1 MGQQPKS
8 ICINFTMGCARRLR
22 LSGQLYTV
30 RQQSGRVGP
39 IFELLGD
46 FMIKPSRTSA
56 LRRTGLFA
64 TTALFMMSG
73 ASAALAQDSGALDEA
88 MNAERDTGDSII
100 NRDRI
105 GDELDAVRFGT
116 LDAHTLTGGGHIA
129 PGAGGEDPAI
139 TINNNFSPV
148 NNPNIPNVYDPT
160 NVTGIGQVI
169 SDAGGG
175 FIGTCTG
182 TLINARTII
191 FAAHCVNGRAATAYG
206 ANSGGVGIGVGF
218 ETNTRANAAGQTD
231 ELVRWLLGQ
240 GPNQDGRFQS
250 NRAQQFY
257 NISQV
262 FYDSRSQ
269 APASCTSPTSCFL
282 EADVATAVLDT
293 PTRGVPTWTML
304 FSPLLAPAAIDPVTG
319 TGYHVSIA
327 GYGAYGTGT
336 TGAATSGNFRRRLA
350 ENILGGL
357 TSIDERNIFLFG
369 AAGAPAR
376 PQLLYWLDFDDPA
389 RGTATANPRDFNGFR
404 DNALTREGL
413 TGPGDSGGPLI
424 IDQAFGQNVRTII
437 GVLSGGSTFF
447 QGQPGGS
454 YGTQAFY
461 QPLFLYW
468 DWIVAN
474 NPYRYATAVAGNR
487 NWEDASAWVTTLDPA
502 YQILNANGQ
511 LTNGLPTHLGGAN
524 QNTDG
529 QFGELC
535 FQSPSSS
542 PNPAT
547 NECVDLAT
555 GTPRN
560 NVPNTP
566 AGDISS
572 PDTVAIAANETDSAE
587 GEGEGEAVTA
597 NNGRGGL
604 DGPVDTAHAEPGYTD
619 VAAPAPTIANG
630 LPGATNF
637 VPNNVDGDRVTGTL
651 GRYYDITLRNAGTV
665 TLSSAVTIDNF
676 TMAGAQSQLTVATGG
691 SLTSLIDVN
700 HMTGIVNVNG
710 TIRSMGDYFFMSGL
724 LTGNGRVNANFLTSV
739 IGNFAPGTMGTIG
752 NLTIGGNLV
761 MGSGST
767 YVLDVG
773 PNNTSDR
780 IVVVADGA
788 NTGTANV
795 GGRVAVT
802 PVAGSTI
809 RFGNLYTILT
819 AAGGV
824 TGTFTSTDISAILRQ
839 TFIYGPNQVQLR
851 ITAVPY
857 ASVVTS
863 TSPVQVSYATLLDA
877 NRSTASLI
885 GIYDVLDLQNAA
897 TIQST
902 LEALAPRT
910 ETLRQSLGVVAL
922 DNSSRVVRERLHSL
936 TPGNLGGQV
945 AFLGRRVETAALNL
959 AGLSNGTATMSD
971 VSTQEAGTM
980 TRLPE
985 RMSAFLAVGYID
997 GTGAPMVSARPNNGK
1012 DDYNGLYG
1020 TAGIEAEVGE
1030 RSVLGASIGFTNLD
1044 GEVAARDAS
1053 ADANLYQ
1060 ATIYGKVMFDG
1071 HGYVDGQLTAGI
1083 LETSHERAG
1092 NLPGQPYT
1100 LRGSDSALAFGGE
1113 IAVGA
1118 LFGERIKFG
1127 PRAALRFSQINFG
1140 DLVETGGP
1148 TALAI
1153 DRDEYRSIQARAGM
1167 VFDGTGRIRPRA
1179 SATFVHD
1186 FAERNTDFG
1195 ANFVGGGGSN
1205 VLFDLAGQDRNWGE
1219 VSGGLAVDLGR
1230 LELSVSADTTIG
1242 RGDFNNQSY
1251 RLGARIRF

>member
-1 MGQQPKS
+1 
-8 ICINFTMGCARRLR
+8 
-22 LSGQLYTV
+22 
-30 RQQSGRVGP
+30 
-39 IFELLGD
+39 
-46 FMIKPSRTSA
+46 
-56 LRRTGLFA
+56 
-64 TTALFMMSG
+64 MMSG
-73 ASAALAQDSGALDEA
+73 ATAALAQDRDALDEV
-88 MNAERDTGDSII
+88 MNAEADA
-100 NRDRI
+100 DRADRAQDRARI
-105 GDELDAVRFGT
+105 FEALGGNGFGT
-116 LDAHTLTGGGHIA
+116 LDAQSLIGNGHIA
-129 PGAGGEDPAI
+129 PIDGQETPSI
-139 TINNNFSPV
+139 TINNNF
-148 NNPNIPNVYDPT
+148 NTTTDVYDPT
-160 NVTGIGQVI
+160 NITGIGQVVR
-169 SDAGGG
+169 DGGG
-175 FIGTCTG
+175 GSVGLCTG
-182 TLINARTII
+182 TLINPRTII
-191 FAAHCVNGRAATAYG
+191 FAAHCVNTNAATAYG
-206 ANSGGVGIGVGF
+206 ANSGGIGVAVGF

-240 GPNQDGRFQS
+240 GANQDGRFQT
-250 NRAQQFY
+250 NRAQQLY
-257 NISQV
+257 NLNQV
-262 FYDSRSQ
+262 FYDPRSR
-269 APASCTSPTSCFL
+269 APASCTSATSCFL
-282 EADVATAVLDT
+282 EADIATGVLDT

-304 FSPLLAPAAIDPVTG
+304 FSPLVAPTTINPATG
-319 TGYHVSIA
+319 TGYHVTIA
-327 GYGAYGTGT
+327 GYGSFGNGT
-336 TGAATSGNFRRRLA
+336 TGSATGGNFRRRLA

-357 TSIDERNIFLFG
+357 TSINDRNLFLFG
-369 AAGAPAR
+369 AVGAPSR
-376 PQLLYWLDFDDPA
+376 PQLLYWLDFDDPR
-389 RGTATANPRDFNGFR
+389 RGQAGADPEDFNGFR

-447 QGQPGGS
+447 NGQPGGS
-454 YGTQAFY
+454 YGTQSFY

-502 YQILNANGQ
+502 YQILNASGQ
-511 LTNGLPTHLGGAN
+511 LVNGLPTNLGGAN
-524 QNTDG
+524 TVTTP

-542 PNPAT
+542 PNPT
-547 NECVDLAT
+547 SNECVNLAN
-555 GTPRN
+555 GQPRN
-560 NVPNTP
+560 NVPNNPSSGLDNGP
-566 AGDISS
+566 AVAQIGDEA
-572 PDTVAIAANETDSAE
+572 DEAAEVASNEGDAS
-587 GEGEGEAVTA
+587 
-597 NNGRGGL
+597 RGL
-604 DGPVDTAHAEPGYTD
+604 DGALESAHADPGYSN
-619 VAAPAPTIANG
+619 VLAPAPTIANG

-637 VPNNVDGDRVTGTL
+637 VPNNVDGVRATGTL
-651 GRYYDITLRNAGTV
+651 GRYYDITLRNAGTI
-665 TLSSAVTIDNF
+665 TLNSTVTIDNF
-676 TMAGAQSQLTVATGG
+676 TLAGAQSQLSVAAAG
-691 SLTSLIDVN
+691 SLTSLIDIN
-700 HMTGIVNVNG
+700 HMTGIMNVNG
-710 TIRSMGDYFFMSGL
+710 TVRSRGDYFFMSGL
-724 LTGNGRVNANFLTSV
+724 LTGTGRVNANFLTSV
-739 IGNFAPGTMGTIG
+739 IGNFAPGTLGTIG

-780 IVVVADGA
+780 IVVVADSG
-788 NTGTANV
+788 NVGSANV
-795 GGRVAVT
+795 GGRVAIT
-802 PVAGSTI
+802 PVAGSFI
-809 RFGNLYTILT
+809 RFNNLYTILT
-819 AAGGV
+819 AEGGV

-839 TFIYGPNQVQLR
+839 TFIYNANSVQLR

-863 TSPVQVSYATLLDA
+863 TSPVQVAYASLLDQ

-922 DNSSRVVRERLHSL
+922 DNSARVTRERLHTL

-959 AGLSNGTATMSD
+959 AGLSDGSVTMSD

-997 GTGAPMVSARPNNGK
+997 GTGAPMVSARPDNGK

-1020 TAGIEAEVGE
+1020 MAGIEAEVGE
-1030 RSVLGASIGFTNLD
+1030 RGVIGASIGFTNLD
-1044 GEVAARDAS
+1044 GEVAARNAS

-1060 ATIYGKVMFDG
+1060 ATVYGKVMFDAN
-1071 HGYVDGQLTAGI
+1071 GYVDGQLTAGI

-1092 NLPGQPYT
+1092 DLPGQPFT
-1100 LRGSDSALAFGGE
+1100 LRGSDSAMAFGGE
-1113 IAVGA
+1113 IAVGG
-1118 LFGERIKFG
+1118 LFGDRIKYG

-1195 ANFVGGGGSN
+1195 ANFVGGGGGN

-1219 VSGGLAVDLGR
+1219 ISGGLAVDVGQ

-1242 RGDFNNQSY
+1242 RSDFNNQSY
-1251 RLGARIRF
+1251 RVGARIRF

>member
-1 MGQQPKS
+1 
-8 ICINFTMGCARRLR
+8 
-22 LSGQLYTV
+22 
-30 RQQSGRVGP
+30 
-39 IFELLGD
+39 
-46 FMIKPSRTSA
+46 MIKPSRAFT
-56 LRRTGLFA
+56 LRRTGLLA

-73 ASAALAQDSGALDEA
+73 ATAALAQDRDALDEA
-88 MNAERDTGDSII
+88 MNAESDADRANRII
-100 NRDRI
+100 NRERI
-105 GDELDAVRFGT
+105 TEALDGIPFGT
-116 LDAHTLTGGGHIA
+116 LDAHTLVGNGHIA
-129 PGAGGEDPAI
+129 PIEGGETPSI
-139 TINNNFSPV
+139 TINNGFNTTTD
-148 NNPNIPNVYDPT
+148 VYDPT
-160 NVTGIGQVI
+160 NITGIGQVVR
-169 SDAGGG
+169 DAGGG
-175 FIGTCTG
+175 SVGLCTG
-182 TLINARTII
+182 TLINPRTVI
-191 FAAHCVNGRAATAYG
+191 FAAHCVNNNAATAYG
-206 ANSGGVGIGVGF
+206 ANSGGIAMAIGF

-240 GPNQDGRFQS
+240 GANQDGRFQT
-250 NRAQQFY
+250 NRAQQLY
-257 NISQV
+257 NMNQV
-262 FYDSRSQ
+262 FWHAGSR
-269 APASCTSPTSCFL
+269 APASCTSATSCFL
-282 EADVATAVLDT
+282 EADIATGVLDT

-304 FSPLLAPAAIDPVTG
+304 FSPLMTPAAIDPANG
-319 TGYHVSIA
+319 TGYHVTIG
-327 GYGAYGTGT
+327 GYGAFGNGT
-336 TGAATSGNFRRRLA
+336 TGAATNGNFRRRLA

-357 TSIDERNIFLFG
+357 TSINDRNIFLFG
-369 AAGAPAR
+369 SAGAPSR
-376 PQLLYWLDFDDPA
+376 PQLLYWLDFDDSR
-389 RGTATANPRDFNGFR
+389 RGTASADPEDFNGFR

-447 QGQPGGS
+447 AGQPGGS
-454 YGTQAFY
+454 YGTQSFY

-487 NWEDASAWVTTLDPA
+487 NWEDPTSWVTTLDPA

-511 LTNGLPTHLGGAN
+511 LVNGLPTNLGGAN
-524 QNTDG
+524 TVTNP

-542 PNPAT
+542 ANPAT
-547 NECVDLAT
+547 NECVNLAT
-555 GTPRN
+555 GQPRD
-560 NVPNTP
+560 NVPNNP
-566 AGDISS
+566 ASGLDNS
-572 PDTVAIAANETDSAE
+572 PAIAEIGDGPDGAAEVASNEEDA
-587 GEGEGEAVTA
+587 
-597 NNGRGGL
+597 GRGL
-604 DGPVDTAHAEPGYTD
+604 DGAFESAHADPGYSN
-619 VAAPAPTIANG
+619 VVAPAPTIANG

-637 VPNNVDGDRVTGTL
+637 VPNNVDGDRAAGTL

-676 TMAGAQSQLTVATGG
+676 TVAGAQSQLTVAANG
-691 SLTSLIDVN
+691 SLTSLIDIN
-700 HMTGIVNVNG
+700 HMTGIMNVNG
-710 TIRSMGDYFFMSGL
+710 TVRSMGDYFFMSGL
-724 LTGNGRVNANFLTSV
+724 LTGTGRVNANFLTSV
-739 IGNFAPGTMGTIG
+739 IGNFAPGTLGTIG

-788 NTGTANV
+788 NAGSANV

-802 PVAGSTI
+802 PVAGSII

-819 AAGGV
+819 AEGGV
-824 TGTFTSTDISAILRQ
+824 TGAFTATDISAILRQ
-839 TFIYGPNQVQLR
+839 TFIYNANSVQLR

-857 ASVVTS
+857 ASVVTG
-863 TSPVQVSYATLLDA
+863 TSPVQVAYGALLDQ
-877 NRSTASLI
+877 NRATASLV
-885 GIYDVLDLQNAA
+885 GLYDILDLQNAA
-897 TIQST
+897 TIQGT

-959 AGLSNGTATMSD
+959 AGLSSGMATMSD
-971 VSTQEAGTM
+971 VSTQEAGSVTQ
-980 TRLPE
+980 LPE
-985 RMSAFLAVGYID
+985 RMSAFVAVGYID
-997 GTGAPMVSARPNNGK
+997 GSGAPMVSARPNTGRDNY
-1012 DDYNGLYG
+1012 DGLYG
-1020 TAGIEAEVGE
+1020 TVGLESEVGNHG
-1030 RSVLGASIGFTNLD
+1030 VLGASIGFTNLD
-1044 GEVAARDAS
+1044 GRTDARDAS

-1060 ATIYGKVMFDG
+1060 ATVYGKVMFDG
-1071 HGYVDGQLTAGI
+1071 NGYVDGQLTAGI

-1118 LFGERIKFG
+1118 LFGDKIKYG
-1127 PRAALRFSQINFG
+1127 PRAAMRFTQINFG
-1140 DLVETGGP
+1140 DLIESGGP
-1148 TALAI
+1148 TALSI
-1153 DRDEYRSIQARAGM
+1153 DRDEYRSIQARAGI

-1186 FAERNTDFG
+1186 FAERNTNFG
-1195 ANFVGGGGSN
+1195 ANFVGGGGGN

-1219 VSGGLAVDLGR
+1219 VSGGLVIDLGNV
-1230 LELSVSADTTIG
+1230 ELSASADTTIG
-1242 RGDFNNQSY
+1242 RTDFNNRSY
-1251 RLGARIRF
+1251 RVGARIKF

>member
-1 MGQQPKS
+1 
-8 ICINFTMGCARRLR
+8 
-22 LSGQLYTV
+22 
-30 RQQSGRVGP
+30 
-39 IFELLGD
+39 
-46 FMIKPSRTSA
+46 MIKPSRTSA
-56 LRRTGLFA
+56 IRRTGLLA

-73 ASAALAQDSGALDEA
+73 ASAALAQDREALDEA
-88 MNAERDTGDSII
+88 MNAESNAARANNVI

-105 GDELDAVRFGT
+105 SDALDGLPFGT
-116 LDAHTLTGGGHIA
+116 LDAQSLIGNGHIA
-129 PGAGGEDPAI
+129 PIDGQETPAI
-139 TINNNFSPV
+139 TINNNF
-148 NNPNIPNVYDPT
+148 NTTTNVYDPT
-160 NVTGIGQVI
+160 NITGIGQVVR
-169 SDAGGG
+169 DAGGG
-175 FIGTCTG
+175 SVGLCTG
-182 TLINARTII
+182 TLINPRTVI
-191 FAAHCVNGRAATAYG
+191 FAAHCVNTNAATAYG
-206 ANSGGVGIGVGF
+206 ANSGGIAMAIGF

-240 GPNQDGRFQS
+240 GANQDGRFQT
-250 NRAQQFY
+250 NRAQQLY
-257 NISQV
+257 NLNQV
-262 FYDSRSQ
+262 FYDPRSR
-269 APASCTSPTSCFL
+269 AAASCTSPTSCFL
-282 EADVATAVLDT
+282 EADIATGVLDT
-293 PTRGVPTWTML
+293 PTRGVPIWTML
-304 FSPLLAPAAIDPVTG
+304 FSPLLAPDTIDPANG

-327 GYGAYGTGT
+327 GYGAFGNGT
-336 TGAATSGNFRRRLA
+336 TGNATSGNFRRRLA

-357 TSIDERNIFLFG
+357 TSINERNIFLFG
-369 AAGAPAR
+369 SAGAPSR

-389 RGTATANPRDFNGFR
+389 RGTATANPLDFNGFR

-447 QGQPGGS
+447 NGQPGGS

-487 NWEDASAWVTTLDPA
+487 NWEDGSAWVTTLDPS

-511 LTNGLPTHLGGAN
+511 LVNGVPTHLGGAN

-542 PNPAT
+542 ANPAT

-555 GTPRN
+555 GLPRN
-560 NVPNTP
+560 GVPNTP
-566 AGDISS
+566 AEGLDNS
-572 PDTVAIAANETDSAE
+572 PAIAQIDGEAGEATDVATNET
-587 GEGEGEAVTA
+587 G
-597 NNGRGGL
+597 NGRGL
-604 DGPVDTAHAEPGYTD
+604 TGPVETAHAEPGYTD

-637 VPNNVDGDRVTGTL
+637 VPNNVDGDRATGTL

-665 TLSSAVTIDNF
+665 TLSSTVTIDNF
-676 TMAGAQSQLTVATGG
+676 TMAGAQSQLTVANNG

-739 IGNFAPGTMGTIG
+739 IGNFAPGTVGTIG
-752 NLTIGGNLV
+752 TLTIGGNLV

-773 PNNTSDR
+773 ANNTSDR

-802 PVAGSTI
+802 GSPI
-809 RFGNLYTILT
+809 RFNNLYTILT
-819 AAGGV
+819 AEGGV
-824 TGTFTSTDISAILRQ
+824 TGAFTATDISAILRQ

-857 ASVVTS
+857 ASVVTN
-863 TSPVQVSYATLLDA
+863 TSPVQVAYATLLDQ

-885 GIYDVLDLQNAA
+885 GIYDILDLQNAA
-897 TIQST
+897 TITST

-959 AGLSNGTATMSD
+959 AGLSNGSATMSD
-971 VSTQEAGTM
+971 VSTQEAGAI

-985 RMSAFLAVGYID
+985 RMSAFLSVGYID
-997 GTGAPMVSARPNNGK
+997 GTGAPMVSARPDNGK
-1012 DDYNGLYG
+1012 DEYNGLYG
-1020 TAGIEAEVGE
+1020 MAGIEAEVGE
-1030 RSVLGASIGFTNLD
+1030 RSVVGASIGFTNLD

-1060 ATIYGKVMFDG
+1060 ATIYGKVMFDR
-1071 HGYVDGQLTAGI
+1071 HGYIDGQLTAGI

-1100 LRGSDSALAFGGE
+1100 LRGSDSAMAFGGE

-1118 LFGERIKFG
+1118 LFGERIKYG

-1148 TALAI
+1148 TALSI

-1219 VSGGLAVDLGR
+1219 VSGGIAIDVGMV
-1230 LELSVSADTTIG
+1230 ELSASADTTIG
-1242 RGDFNNQSY
+1242 RSDFNNQSY